1 MEVTHNESAHRFEHG
16 AAHLDYVRRGERVFM
31 THTEVPEE
39 FEGKGVGSSLARA
52 ALDWAREQGLKV
64 VPHCPF
70 VETWVKRHPEYSDL
84 VEG

>member
-16 AAHLDYVRRGERVFM
+16 AAHLDYVRRGERVIM

-39 FEGKGVGSSLARA
+39 FEGKGVGSSLART

-84 VEG
+84 VES